1 MDNLRGGDWP
11 GKDQQR
17 ILQRLDHMVS
27 TGRITPEEAE
37 RLRAAGDADAFQSVM
52 GEVMARHAGPDLD
65 AAVAAGRMTPSEAD
79 DLKDRLSRGEH
90 APGLRRHLRQLVSH
104 RRRPKDAR

>member
-1 MDNLRGGDWP
+1 MDNAQDGDWP

-37 RLRAAGDADAFQSVM
+37 RIRAAGDADAFQAAM
-52 GEVMARHAGPDLD
+52 GDVMARHAGPELD
-65 AAVAAGRMTPSEAD
+65 AAVAAGRMTQPDAD
-79 DLKDRLSRGEH
+79 SLKDRLSRGEH
-90 APGLRRHLRQLVSH
+90 APGLRGYLRRSVKH
-104 RRRPKDAR
+104 RRRPQGSH